1 MREARTIFILAL
13 ILSLAPFG
21 RGATGAEAR
30 SPGEAQARR
39 IVSIGGAVTEI
50 LFALGLGDRVI
61 AVDQTS
67 TYPAAARARP
77 NVGYARTLTP
87 EGVLSVGPDLILA
100 IEGSGPP
107 EALAVLKSAA
117 VPVVMIPD
125 GHDAAGVIR
134 KVEAVAE
141 AVGAGEAGARLAAA
155 LKADF
160 AQVADGVARQPGR
173 PRAAFVLSASGGTA
187 VVGGAE
193 TSADAMLRLAGAQNA
208 LSAIRG
214 YKPAV
219 DEAAFAADPQ
229 AVVVMSGAGQVLTA
243 SMIFALPAF
252 AGTTA
257 ARENRF
263 IALPGSYLLGFGPRT
278 PQAVRDLALA
288 LRPGATLAPLPPRP
302 WADEAMP

>member
-1 MREARTIFILAL
+1 ME
-13 ILSLAPFG
+13 
-21 RGATGAEAR
+21 
-30 SPGEAQARR
+30 ARR

-77 NVGYARTLTP
+77 NIGYARTLTP

-134 KVEAVAE
+134 KVEAVAD
-141 AVGAGEAGARLAAA
+141 AVGAREAGARLASA
-155 LKADF
+155 LRADF
-160 AQVADGVARQPGR
+160 AQVADEVARLHSR

-187 VVGGAE
+187 VVGGAD

-208 LSAIRG
+208 LSAIKG

-219 DEAAFAADPQ
+219 DEAAFAADPE
-229 AVVVMSGAGQVLTA
+229 AVVVMSGAGQALTA
-243 SMIFALPAF
+243 PMIFALPAF
-252 AGTTA
+252 KGTHA

-288 LRPGATLAPLPPRP
+288 LRPGETLAPLPHRP
-302 WADEAMP
+302 WADETMP

>member
-1 MREARTIFILAL
+1 VE
-13 ILSLAPFG
+13 
-21 RGATGAEAR
+21 
-30 SPGEAQARR
+30 ARR

-67 TYPAAARARP
+67 TYPAAARVRP
-77 NVGYARTLTP
+77 NVGYARPLTP

-107 EALAVLKSAA
+107 EALAVLKNAA

-134 KVEAVAE
+134 KVEAVAA

-155 LKADF
+155 LTADF
-160 AQVADGVARQPGR
+160 AQVADGVALLPGR

-208 LSAIRG
+208 LAAIRG

-219 DEAAFAADPQ
+219 D
-229 AVVVMSGAGQVLTA
+229 
-243 SMIFALPAF
+243 
-252 AGTTA
+252 
-257 ARENRF
+257 
-263 IALPGSYLLGFGPRT
+263 
-278 PQAVRDLALA
+278 
-288 LRPGATLAPLPPRP
+288 
-302 WADEAMP
+302 